1 MSSIERGTFLL
12 FVSNIVFFACSF
24 LLYLILGRFLLSP
37 EQFGVFA
44 VVISLVSIITTSM
57 TVGIQQAVSKFIAA
71 NEEDAFLIRK
81 KMLFFQFCLGIV
93 LFAIYFTLADFMG
106 FVLKDAGIVPFL
118 RLSSLVLL
126 FHPMLCVINGVF
138 NGLKKF
144 PRLAFFGIF
153 YNAFKLAA
161 MILLVLAGFAVA
173 GAVLGFVLA
182 SLVTVLF
189 GFFFSAVKKSKSGL
203 DIRPLLFFAL
213 PLVSSAFLLN
223 LFQSLGLFA
232 VKALSVSSINVD
244 VLAGN
249 FSISVTVASVP
260 AALLLSVSTVVL
272 PLVAGAL
279 QKNDLKKT
287 RVYIKESVRYSL
299 LFLGFSTAILA
310 ASSKQLIE
318 LIFSEK
324 YSFAAEPMV
333 LLSLAFVFFA
343 LFQLLS
349 AIIAA
354 ADRSRLP
361 LLFIAISVA
370 LCWILNIFLVP
381 LLSLQGAA
389 LSALF
394 SMLVGFLLSA
404 AFVAKKFGSLISIK
418 AFFRIILASAIVFLV
433 LFLFPVS
440 GLILI
445 PFYAGLLGL
454 YAIIL
459 FISRE
464 LSQKDFAVFGNMV
477 K

>member
-1 MSSIERGTFLL
+1 
-12 FVSNIVFFACSF
+12 
-24 LLYLILGRFLLSP
+24 
-37 EQFGVFA
+37 
-44 VVISLVSIITTSM
+44 
-57 TVGIQQAVSKFIAA
+57 
-71 NEEDAFLIRK
+71 
-81 KMLFFQFCLGIV
+81 
-93 LFAIYFTLADFMG
+93 
-106 FVLKDAGIVPFL
+106 
-118 RLSSLVLL
+118 
-126 FHPMLCVINGVF
+126 
-138 NGLKKF
+138 
-144 PRLAFFGIF
+144 
-153 YNAFKLAA
+153 
-161 MILLVLAGFAVA
+161 
-173 GAVLGFVLA
+173 
-182 SLVTVLF
+182 
-189 GFFFSAVKKSKSGL
+189 VKKNKSKL

-232 VKALSVSSINVD
+232 VKALSVSNAD

-260 AALLLSVSTVVL
+260 AALLLSVSIVVL
-272 PLVAGAL
+272 PLVAGTL
-279 QKNDLKKT
+279 SRNDLEKT
-287 RVYIKESVRYSL
+287 RFYIKESVRYSL

-318 LIFSEK
+318 LLFSHK
-324 YSFAAEPMV
+324 YSFAAEPMLV
-333 LLSLAFVFFA
+333 LSLAFVFFA

-349 AIIAA
+349 TIIAA
-354 ADRSRLP
+354 ADRPRLP

-381 LLSLQGAA
+381 LLSLQGAG

-440 GLILI
+440 GMLLI
-445 PFYAGLLGL
+445 PFYIGLLGL

-459 FISRE
+459 FFSRE
-464 LSQKDFAVFGNMV
+464 FSPKDLAVFSNMV

>member
-1 MSSIERGTFLL
+1 MAGIEKGAFLV
-12 FVSNIVFFACSF
+12 FASNFVFFVCSF
-24 LLYLILGRFLLSP
+24 LIYLILGRFLLSP
-37 EQFGVFA
+37 EQFGIFA

-71 NEEDAFLIRK
+71 NEEDVFMIRK
-81 KMLFFQFCLGIV
+81 KMLFFQFCLGVV
-93 LFAIYFTLADFMG
+93 LFAIYFILADFMG
-106 FVLKDAGIVPFL
+106 FILNDASVVPFL
-118 RLSSLVLL
+118 RLSSLALL

-144 PRLAFFGIF
+144 SRLAFFGIF
-153 YNAFKLAA
+153 YNVFKLAA

-182 SLVTVLF
+182 SLVAVLF
-189 GFFFSAVKKSKSGL
+189 GFFFSAVKKDKSKLG
-203 DIRPLLFFAL
+203 IRPLLFFAF

-223 LFQSLGLFA
+223 LLQSLGLFA
-232 VKALSVSSINVD
+232 VKALSVSNAD

-249 FSISVTVASVP
+249 FSISVTIASVP
-260 AALLLSVSTVVL
+260 AALLLAVSIVVL
-272 PLVAGAL
+272 PLVAGTL

-287 RVYIKESVRYSL
+287 RFYIKESIRYSL

-318 LIFSEK
+318 LLFSEK

-333 LLSLAFVFFA
+333 VLSLAFVFFA

-354 ADRSRLP
+354 ADRPKLP
-361 LLFIAISVA
+361 LLFIMISVA
-370 LCWILNIFLVP
+370 LCLVLNVLLVP

-389 LSALF
+389 LSVLF

-404 AFVAKKFGSLISIK
+404 VFVAKKFGSLISIK
-418 AFFRIILASAIVFLV
+418 AFFRIILASTVVFLV
-433 LFLFPVS
+433 LFFFPVS
-440 GLILI
+440 GMLLI
-445 PFYAGLLGL
+445 PFYIGLLGL

-464 LSQKDFAVFGNMV
+464 FSPKDFAVFSNMV